1 MEIRTIP
8 HSEQRYETCGDYWVD
23 ENGVQQ
29 VRISELNDWRYEVL
43 IAVHEIV
50 ELSLARQRN
59 IDEDE
64 ITNFDVNFEQ
74 AKGKGECFG
83 EAGDHV
89 HAPYRK
95 EHFFATNIERLF
107 AAELGVDWFEYERYV
122 DALGSKK

>member
-1 MEIRTIP
+1 MEIKTIP

-50 ELSLARQRN
+50 ELSLARDRS

-64 ITNFDVNFEQ
+64 ITKFDIKFEQ
-74 AKGKGECFG
+74 AKARGECFG
-83 EAGDHV
+83 EAAVLSCHRQLLARGDKGHR
-89 HAPYRK
+89 PGSRGPGYESRPC
-95 EHFFATNIERLF
+95 
-107 AAELGVDWFEYERYV
+107 AEVGEGR
-122 DALGSKK
+122 

>member
-1 MEIRTIP
+1 MEIKTIP

-23 ENGVQQ
+23 EQGVQQ
-29 VRISELNDWRYEVL
+29 VRISELNDWRYEML

-50 ELSLARQRN
+50 ELSLARHRN
-59 IDEDE
+59 IDEVE
-64 ITNFDVNFEQ
+64 ITNFDVRFEA
-74 AKGKGECFG
+74 AKAKGECFG

-107 AAELGVDWFEYERYV
+107 AAELGVDWFEYEKFV
-122 DALGSKK
+122 DDLGSKK